1 MALNKKYAYYLN
13 MGSLG
18 LVEKGTDGQWGSVS
32 TTDKN
37 LKIFCSKK
45 AQHMVPGTL
54 DSSYTSQYQYEIPEQ
69 FHEAL
74 VYKAISMGYKDPR
87 NINIELAA
95 FFEKEF
101 QESVKQAKRYARS
114 NNVFGGGYIKPVDY

>member
-74 VYKAISMGYKDPR
+74 VYKVIAMGYKEPR
-87 NINIELAA
+87 NMKIELAQY
-95 FFEKEF
+95 FDMEYDKILKE
-101 QESVKQAKRYARS
+101 AKKYVRS
-114 NNVFGGGYIKPVDY
+114 NYQTTGQIVPQEF